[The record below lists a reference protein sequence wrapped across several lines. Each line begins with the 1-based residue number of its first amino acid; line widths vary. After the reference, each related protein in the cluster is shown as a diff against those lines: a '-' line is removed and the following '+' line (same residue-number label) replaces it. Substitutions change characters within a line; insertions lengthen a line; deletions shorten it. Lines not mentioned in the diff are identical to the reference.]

1 MLSKLNTT
9 TLYSSPTGII
19 CHCVRFIMSE
29 KDIQANKHHVGINE
43 LPEEILDL
51 NPHQMLPTLFDR
63 EMVLYDFSVIA
74 EYLDERFPFPPLM
87 PVDPIERAQ
96 KRLLLFRFTRCKNS
110 LFDLAER
117 ILNSNNK
124 KDGML
129 ARKTLTNYLLDL
141 VPLFA
146 YQPYFKSDTLT
157 ILDICMSALLWRL
170 DKMNVELPDSAR
182 SINNYAQRLF
192 NRKSFK
198 RSLSNLEKEFRA

>member
-1 MLSKLNTT
+1 MA
-9 TLYSSPTGII
+9 
-19 CHCVRFIMSE
+19 E
-29 KDIQANKHHVGINE
+29 KDIQANKHYVSIDE

-63 EMVLYDFSVIA
+63 EMVLYDFSVIS

-87 PVDPIERAQ
+87 PVDPIERAE
-96 KRLLLFRFTRCKNS
+96 KRLLLFRFTRCENS
-110 LFDLAER
+110 LFDLAEK
-117 ILNSNNK
+117 ILNSKNK
-124 KDGML
+124 KSEAL

-146 YQPYFKSDTLT
+146 HQPYFKSNMLT

-170 DKMNVELPDSAR
+170 DKINIKLPDSANP
-182 SINNYAQRLF
+182 ITDYAQRLF
-192 NRKSFK
+192 DRKGFK